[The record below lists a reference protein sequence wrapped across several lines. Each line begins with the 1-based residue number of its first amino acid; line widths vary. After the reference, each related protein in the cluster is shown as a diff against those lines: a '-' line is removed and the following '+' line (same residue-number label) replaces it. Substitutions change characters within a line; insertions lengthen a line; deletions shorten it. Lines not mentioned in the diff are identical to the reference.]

1 MAETPVVTA
10 FLEDPGGRVLVLRR
24 AEAASTYPG
33 RWAGVSGY
41 LEGDDPLVHAYAELA
56 EETGLERDDL
66 PLLAAGRPLSADG
79 WLVYPFLFRC
89 ADTEALRLN
98 EEHAEASWVEPSTLL
113 DLETVPALAQAYAH
127 TKVAEAVAAIGAD
140 ETHGAGFLARQAV
153 DALIAAA
160 QLGADP
166 LEAGRALAG
175 ARPAMGAI
183 AGAVG
188 RVLAAARTP
197 EQVREEGQA
206 VVAASDRAG
215 RSIAILL
222 DPELHGVVMTHSASA
237 TVREALL
244 HARPVRVVC
253 TASEPQGE
261 GRRFAAELAREGL
274 TVEVVADGDAAHA
287 ATTVDLVLVGA
298 DSVFRDG
305 TLVNKAGTRKLAE
318 AAKEAR
324 RPFVVACETFKL
336 APYGPREPDE
346 ELFDLTPPELI
357 GRYVTEEGVFAP
369 DEVAALVDRT
379 PFLRDGYA
387 LLRGEA

>member
-1 MAETPVVTA
+1 
-10 FLEDPGGRVLVLRR
+10 
-24 AEAASTYPG
+24 
-33 RWAGVSGY
+33 
-41 LEGDDPLVHAYAELA
+41 
-56 EETGLERDDL
+56 
-66 PLLAAGRPLSADG
+66 
-79 WLVYPFLFRC
+79 
-89 ADTEALRLN
+89 
-98 EEHAEASWVEPSTLL
+98 
-113 DLETVPALAQAYAH
+113 
-127 TKVAEAVAAIGAD
+127 
-140 ETHGAGFLARQAV
+140 
-153 DALIAAA
+153 
-160 QLGADP
+160 
-166 LEAGRALAG
+166 
-175 ARPAMGAI
+175 MGAI

-305 TLVNKAGTRKLAE
+305 TLVNKAGTRKLGE